1 MDISLTTLFFLLLA
15 SGFAGLVDSMAGGG
29 GLIQLPA
36 LLVALPNT
44 ETATVLGTNKLP
56 SFLGTTT
63 AATTYVRRRKPDW
76 RLTCAMALPAFIGSM
91 SGAAVA
97 SNFPK
102 DAARPF
108 VLILLIL
115 VALYTWRRKELGLNE
130 NLRFARRH
138 TIAIAL
144 ISGLAIGFYD
154 GIFGPGTGAF
164 LMVVLVAVI
173 GMEFLDATVTT
184 KITNWGTNLAAL
196 LIFGFHGHIIW
207 MIGLVMA
214 IANITGNQIGAR
226 LALRGGSNLVR
237 KAFLGVTL
245 ILIIRLAIDIFSS

>member
-1 MDISLTTLFFLLLA
+1 
-15 SGFAGLVDSMAGGG
+15 
-29 GLIQLPA
+29 
-36 LLVALPNT
+36 
-44 ETATVLGTNKLP
+44 
-56 SFLGTTT
+56 
-63 AATTYVRRRKPDW
+63 
-76 RLTCAMALPAFIGSM
+76 MALPAFIGSM

-108 VLILLIL
+108 VFILLIL

-245 ILIIRLAIDIFSS
+245 ILIIRLAIDIFS